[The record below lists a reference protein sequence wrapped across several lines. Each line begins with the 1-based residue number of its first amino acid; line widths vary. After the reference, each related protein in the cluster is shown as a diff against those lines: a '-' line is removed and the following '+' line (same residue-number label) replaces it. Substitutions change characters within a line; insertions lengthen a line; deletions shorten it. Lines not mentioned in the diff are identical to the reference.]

1 MPLVANWQI
10 KSKPINMHKAGF
22 VNIIGKPN
30 AGKSTLSNAL
40 VGEQLSII
48 TPKASTTRH
57 RILGIV
63 NTDDYQMV
71 LSDTPGIIE
80 PAYKLHESMMHAVKD
95 SIDDADVLI
104 VLVDVSNPNLKE
116 EHLAMIAASK
126 SPILLIVNKIDLSTP
141 AEVTKVISDLSAA
154 INPKEVFAIS
164 ALHGLDPQTLIDRI
178 ASYLPEHEAF
188 YPKDQLTDRNT
199 RFFTSEIIREK
210 IFNLYEQEIPYST
223 EVIVHDYK
231 EEQNID
237 KIYAY
242 IIVERDSQKGI
253 IVGKNGEGIKRIG
266 TEARKDI
273 EKFVGKK
280 VFLDLRVKVEE
291 NWRKNELKLKHWGY
305 LE

>member
-1 MPLVANWQI
+1 
-10 KSKPINMHKAGF
+10 MHKAGF

-57 RILGIV
+57 RILGII
-63 NTDDYQMV
+63 NTDEYQMV

-104 VLVDVSNPNLKE
+104 VLVDVSNPNLME
-116 EHLAMIAASK
+116 EHLAMIVAAK

-141 AEVTKVISDLSAA
+141 AEVSKVINELSAVL
-154 INPKEVFAIS
+154 NPKEVFAIS
-164 ALHGLDPQTLIDRI
+164 ALHGLDPQTLINRI

-210 IFNLYEQEIPYST
+210 IFNLY
-223 EVIVHDYK
+223 
-231 EEQNID
+231 
-237 KIYAY
+237 
-242 IIVERDSQKGI
+242 
-253 IVGKNGEGIKRIG
+253 
-266 TEARKDI
+266 
-273 EKFVGKK
+273 
-280 VFLDLRVKVEE
+280 
-291 NWRKNELKLKHWGY
+291 
-305 LE
+305 

>member
-1 MPLVANWQI
+1 MSQ
-10 KSKPINMHKAGF
+10 HKAGY

-30 AGKSTLSNAL
+30 AGKSTLCNAL

-63 NTDDYQMV
+63 NTEEYQV
-71 LSDTPGIIE
+71 VFSDTPGIIE
-80 PAYKLHESMMHAVKD
+80 PAYKLHESMMSAVRD

-104 VLVDVSNPNLKE
+104 VLVDVTNPDLNE
-116 EHLAMIAASK
+116 EHLKLIAAAK
-126 SPILLIVNKIDLSTP
+126 SPVILMVNKVDLSEP
-141 AEVTKVISDLSAA
+141 TKVAKVIKEVSEK

-164 ALHGLDPQTLIDRI
+164 AINGVNADSLLKTIVNYIPV
-178 ASYLPEHEAF
+178 HEPY

-199 RFFTSEIIREK
+199 RFFVSEMIREK
-210 IFNLYEQEIPYST
+210 IFNNYEKEIPYST

-231 EEQNID
+231 EEANID

-253 IVGKNGEGIKRIG
+253 IVGKNGEGIKKIG
-266 TEARKDI
+266 MEARKDI
-273 EKFVGKK
+273 EAFVQKK

-291 NWRKNELKLKHWGY
+291 NWRKNELKLKRWGY
-305 LE
+305 IE

>member
-1 MPLVANWQI
+1 
-10 KSKPINMHKAGF
+10 MHRAGF

-63 NTDDYQMV
+63 NADEYQVV

-80 PAYKLHESMMHAVKD
+80 PAYKLHESMMSAVKE
-95 SIDDADVLI
+95 SIEDADVLI
-104 VLVDVSNPNLKE
+104 VLVDVKNPGLKE
-116 EHLAMIAASK
+116 EHIALIRKSK
-126 SPILLIVNKIDLSTP
+126 SPVLLIVNKIDLSNP
-141 AEVTKVISDLSAA
+141 AEVSKVIKEQSEQLKA
-154 INPKEVFAIS
+154 IETFAIS
-164 ALHGLDPQTLIDRI
+164 ALEGVNAKSILDKI
-178 ASYLPEHEAF
+178 ASYLPEHEAYF
-188 YPKDQLTDRNT
+188 PKDQLTDRNT
-199 RFFTSEIIREK
+199 RFFVSEMIREK

-231 EEQNID
+231 ESKDID
-237 KIYAY
+237 RIYAY

-253 IVGKNGEGIKRIG
+253 ILGKNGNGVKQIGI
-266 TEARKDI
+266 EARKAI
-273 EKFVGKK
+273 EEFIQKK

-291 NWRKNELKLKHWGY
+291 NWRKDEQKLKHWGY

>member
-1 MPLVANWQI
+1 MSQ
-10 KSKPINMHKAGF
+10 HKAGY

-30 AGKSTLSNAL
+30 AGKSTLCNAL

-63 NTDDYQMV
+63 NTEDYQV
-71 LSDTPGIIE
+71 VFSDTPGIIE
-80 PAYKLHESMMHAVKD
+80 PAYKLHESMMSAVRD

-104 VLVDVSNPNLKE
+104 VLVDVTNPDLNE
-116 EHLAMIAASK
+116 EHLKLIAAAK
-126 SPILLIVNKIDLSTP
+126 SPVILMVNKVDLSEP
-141 AEVTKVISDLSAA
+141 TKVAKVIKEVSEK

-164 ALHGLDPQTLIDRI
+164 AINGVNPDSMLKTIVN
-178 ASYLPEHEAF
+178 YLPEHEPY

-199 RFFTSEIIREK
+199 RFFVSEMIREK
-210 IFNLYEQEIPYST
+210 IFNNYEKEIPYST

-231 EEQNID
+231 EEANID

-266 TEARKDI
+266 MEARKDI
-273 EKFVGKK
+273 EAFVQKK

-291 NWRKNELKLKHWGY
+291 NWRKNELKLKRWGY
-305 LE
+305 IE

>member
-1 MPLVANWQI
+1 
-10 KSKPINMHKAGF
+10 MHKAGF

-30 AGKSTLSNAL
+30 AGKSTLCNAL

-63 NTDDYQMV
+63 NEVDYQMV
-71 LSDTPGIIE
+71 FSDTPGMIE
-80 PAYKLHESMMHAVKD
+80 PAYKLHESMMNAVKE

-104 VLVDVSNPNLKE
+104 LLIDASNAALKPE
-116 EHLAMIAASK
+116 YLEMIQKAK
-126 SPILLIVNKIDLSTP
+126 CPLILIVNKIDLSNP
-141 AEVTKVISDLSAA
+141 AQVKEVIQTLSQTL
-154 INPKEVFAIS
+154 NPKEVFAIS
-164 ALHGLDPQTLIDRI
+164 ALHQLDATGLLKSI
-178 ASYLPEHEAF
+178 AAYLPEHEAF

-199 RFFTSEIIREK
+199 RFFVSEMIREK
-210 IFNLYEQEIPYST
+210 IFNQFEEEIPYST

-231 EEQNID
+231 ESDNID
-237 KIYAY
+237 RIYAY

-253 IVGKNGEGIKRIG
+253 ILGRNGSAIKKIGI
-266 TEARKDI
+266 EARQAI
-273 EKFVGKK
+273 EAFVGKK

-291 NWRKNELKLKHWGY
+291 NWRKNEQKLKHWGY

>member
-1 MPLVANWQI
+1 MNI
-10 KSKPINMHKAGF
+10 HKAGY

-63 NTDDYQMV
+63 NTPEYQIV

-80 PAYKLHESMMHAVKD
+80 PAYKLHESMMNAVKD
-95 SIDDADVLI
+95 SIEDADVLI
-104 VLVDVSNPNLKE
+104 VLVDVTNPSLSE
-116 EHLAMIAASK
+116 EHLALISK
-126 SPILLIVNKIDLSTP
+126 SKCPAVLIVNKIDLSKP
-141 AEVTKVISDLSAA
+141 AEVEEVIRELSAK
-154 INPKEVFAIS
+154 INPAETFAIS
-164 ALHGLDPQTLIDRI
+164 ALNGVNAGTLLDSI
-178 ASYLPEHEAF
+178 SKFLPEHEPYF
-188 YPKDQLTDRNT
+188 PKDQLTDRNT
-199 RFFTSEIIREK
+199 RFFVGEMIREK

-231 EEQNID
+231 EEKNID

-273 EKFVGKK
+273 EKFVQKK

-305 LE
+305 IE

>member
-1 MPLVANWQI
+1 MSQ
-10 KSKPINMHKAGF
+10 HKAGY

-30 AGKSTLSNAL
+30 AGKSTLCNAL

-63 NTDDYQMV
+63 NTEDYQV
-71 LSDTPGIIE
+71 VFSDTPGIIE
-80 PAYKLHESMMHAVKD
+80 PAYKLHESMMSAVRD

-104 VLVDVSNPNLKE
+104 VLVDVTNPDLNE
-116 EHLAMIAASK
+116 EHLKLIAAAK
-126 SPILLIVNKIDLSTP
+126 SPVILMVNKVDLSEP
-141 AEVTKVISDLSAA
+141 TKVAKVIKEVSEK

-164 ALHGLDPQTLIDRI
+164 AINGVNADSLLKTIVNYIPV
-178 ASYLPEHEAF
+178 HEPY

-199 RFFTSEIIREK
+199 RFFVSEMIREK
-210 IFNLYEQEIPYST
+210 IFNNYEKEIPYST

-231 EEQNID
+231 EEANID

-253 IVGKNGEGIKRIG
+253 IVGKNGEGIKKIG
-266 TEARKDI
+266 MEARKDI
-273 EKFVGKK
+273 EAFVQKK

-291 NWRKNELKLKHWGY
+291 NWRKNELKLKRWGY
-305 LE
+305 IE

>member
-1 MPLVANWQI
+1 
-10 KSKPINMHKAGF
+10 MHKAGY

-30 AGKSTLSNAL
+30 AGKSTLSNVL

-63 NTDDYQMV
+63 NTPEYQMV

-80 PAYKLHESMMHAVKD
+80 PAYKLHESMMNAVKD
-95 SIDDADVLI
+95 SIEDADVLI
-104 VLVDVSNPNLKE
+104 VLVDVTNYQLKE
-116 EHLAMIAASK
+116 EHVKLINNTQ
-126 SPILLIVNKIDLSTP
+126 SPVILVINKIDLSTP
-141 AEVTKVISDLSAA
+141 PEVEKVIKELSA
-154 INPKEVFAIS
+154 IFNPKEVFAIS
-164 ALHGLDPQTLIDRI
+164 ALNGVNAHTLLDSI
-178 ASYLPEHEAF
+178 SKYLPEHEPF
-188 YPKDQLTDRNT
+188 FPKDQLTDRNT
-199 RFFTSEIIREK
+199 RFFVSEIIREK
-210 IFNLYEQEIPYST
+210 IFKLYEQEIPYST

-231 EEQNID
+231 EEPNID

-253 IVGKNGEGIKRIG
+253 VLGKKGEGIKRIG
-266 TEARKDI
+266 IEARKDI
-273 EKFVGKK
+273 ELFVQKK

-291 NWRKNELKLKHWGY
+291 NWRKNEQKLKHWGY

>member
-1 MPLVANWQI
+1 
-10 KSKPINMHKAGF
+10 MHKAGF

-30 AGKSTLSNAL
+30 AGKSTLCNAL

-63 NTDDYQMV
+63 NEEDYQMV
-71 LSDTPGIIE
+71 FSDTPGMIE
-80 PAYKLHESMMHAVKD
+80 PAYKLHESMMNAVKE

-104 VLVDVSNPNLKE
+104 LLVDASNAALKPE
-116 EHLAMIAASK
+116 YLEMIQKAK
-126 SPILLIVNKIDLSTP
+126 CPLILIVNKIDLSNP
-141 AEVTKVISDLSAA
+141 VQVKEVIQNLSQTL
-154 INPKEVFAIS
+154 NPKEVFAIS
-164 ALHGLDPQTLIDRI
+164 ALHQLDATGLLKSI
-178 ASYLPEHEAF
+178 AAYLPEHEAF

-199 RFFTSEIIREK
+199 RFFVSEMIREK
-210 IFNLYEQEIPYST
+210 IFNQFEEEIPYST

-231 EEQNID
+231 ESDNID
-237 KIYAY
+237 RIYAY

-253 IVGKNGEGIKRIG
+253 ILGRNGSAIKKIGI
-266 TEARKDI
+266 EARQAI
-273 EKFVGKK
+273 EAFVGKK

-291 NWRKNELKLKHWGY
+291 NWRKNEQKLKHWGY

>member
-1 MPLVANWQI
+1 
-10 KSKPINMHKAGF
+10 MHKAGF

-30 AGKSTLSNAL
+30 AGKSTLCNAL

-63 NTDDYQMV
+63 NEEDYQMV
-71 LSDTPGIIE
+71 FSDTPGMIE
-80 PAYKLHESMMHAVKD
+80 PAYKLHESMMNAVKE

-104 VLVDVSNPNLKE
+104 LLVDASNAALKPE
-116 EHLAMIAASK
+116 YLEMIQKAK
-126 SPILLIVNKIDLSTP
+126 CPLILIVNKIDLSNP
-141 AEVTKVISDLSAA
+141 AQVKEVIQTLSQTL
-154 INPKEVFAIS
+154 NPKEVFAIS
-164 ALHGLDPQTLIDRI
+164 ALHQLDATGLLKSI
-178 ASYLPEHEAF
+178 AAYLPEHEAF

-199 RFFTSEIIREK
+199 RFFVSEMIREK
-210 IFNLYEQEIPYST
+210 IFNQFEEEIPYST

-231 EEQNID
+231 ESDNID
-237 KIYAY
+237 RIYAY

-253 IVGKNGEGIKRIG
+253 ILGRNGSAIKKIGI
-266 TEARKDI
+266 EARQAI
-273 EKFVGKK
+273 EAFVGKK

-291 NWRKNELKLKHWGY
+291 NWRKNEQKLKHWGY

>member
-1 MPLVANWQI
+1 
-10 KSKPINMHKAGF
+10 MHKAGF

-30 AGKSTLSNAL
+30 AGKSTLCNAL

-63 NTDDYQMV
+63 NEEDYQMV
-71 LSDTPGIIE
+71 FSDTPGMIE
-80 PAYKLHESMMHAVKD
+80 PAYKLHESMMNAVKE

-104 VLVDVSNPNLKE
+104 LLVDASNAALKPE
-116 EHLAMIAASK
+116 YLEMIQKAK
-126 SPILLIVNKIDLSTP
+126 CPLILIVNKIDLSNP
-141 AEVTKVISDLSAA
+141 AQVKEVIQTLSQTL
-154 INPKEVFAIS
+154 NPKEVFAIS
-164 ALHGLDPQTLIDRI
+164 ALHQLDAIGLLKSI
-178 ASYLPEHEAF
+178 AAYLPEHEAF

-199 RFFTSEIIREK
+199 RFFVSEMIREK
-210 IFNLYEQEIPYST
+210 IFNQFEEEIPYST

-231 EEQNID
+231 ESDNID
-237 KIYAY
+237 RIYAY

-253 IVGKNGEGIKRIG
+253 ILGRNGSAIKKIGI
-266 TEARKDI
+266 EARQAI
-273 EKFVGKK
+273 EAFVGKK

-291 NWRKNELKLKHWGY
+291 NWRKNEQKLKHWGY

>member
-1 MPLVANWQI
+1 
-10 KSKPINMHKAGF
+10 MHKAGF

-30 AGKSTLSNAL
+30 AGKSTLCNAL

-63 NTDDYQMV
+63 NEEDYQMV
-71 LSDTPGIIE
+71 FSDTPGMIE
-80 PAYKLHESMMHAVKD
+80 PAYKLHESMMNAVKE

-104 VLVDVSNPNLKE
+104 LLVDASNAALKPE
-116 EHLAMIAASK
+116 YLEMIQKAK
-126 SPILLIVNKIDLSTP
+126 CPLILIVNKIDLSNP
-141 AEVTKVISDLSAA
+141 AQVKEVIQNLSQTL
-154 INPKEVFAIS
+154 NPKEVFAIS
-164 ALHGLDPQTLIDRI
+164 ALHQLDATGLLKSI
-178 ASYLPEHEAF
+178 AAYLPEHEAF

-199 RFFTSEIIREK
+199 RFFVSEMIREK
-210 IFNLYEQEIPYST
+210 IFNQFEEEIPYST

-231 EEQNID
+231 ESDNID
-237 KIYAY
+237 RIYAY

-253 IVGKNGEGIKRIG
+253 ILGRNGSAIKKIGI
-266 TEARKDI
+266 EARQAI
-273 EKFVGKK
+273 EAFVGKK

-291 NWRKNELKLKHWGY
+291 NWRKNEQKLKHWGY

>member
-1 MPLVANWQI
+1 MSQ
-10 KSKPINMHKAGF
+10 HKAGY

-30 AGKSTLSNAL
+30 AGKSTLCNAL

-63 NTDDYQMV
+63 NTEDYQV
-71 LSDTPGIIE
+71 VFSDTPGIIE
-80 PAYKLHESMMHAVKD
+80 PAYKLHESMMSAVRD

-104 VLVDVSNPNLKE
+104 VLVDVTNPDLNE
-116 EHLAMIAASK
+116 EHLKLIAAAK
-126 SPILLIVNKIDLSTP
+126 SPVILMVNKVDLSEP
-141 AEVTKVISDLSAA
+141 TKVAKVIKEVSEK

-164 ALHGLDPQTLIDRI
+164 AINGVNPDSMLKTIVN
-178 ASYLPEHEAF
+178 YLPEHEPY

-199 RFFTSEIIREK
+199 RFFVSEMIREK
-210 IFNLYEQEIPYST
+210 IFNNYEKEIPYST

-231 EEQNID
+231 EEANID

-266 TEARKDI
+266 MEARKDI
-273 EKFVGKK
+273 EAFIQKK

-291 NWRKNELKLKHWGY
+291 NWRKNELKLKRWGY
-305 LE
+305 IE

>member
-1 MPLVANWQI
+1 M
-10 KSKPINMHKAGF
+10 SKHKAGY

-30 AGKSTLSNAL
+30 AGKSTLCNAL

-63 NTDDYQMV
+63 NTDDYQVV

-80 PAYKLHESMMHAVKD
+80 PAYKLHESMMSAVRD

-104 VLVDVSNPNLKE
+104 VLVDVTNHELNE
-116 EHLAMIAASK
+116 EHLKLVSAAK
-126 SPILLIVNKIDLSTP
+126 CPVILMVNKVDLSEP
-141 AEVTKVISDLSAA
+141 TKVEKVIRELSEK

-164 ALHGLDPQTLIDRI
+164 ALKGVNPDSIMKHIV
-178 ASYLPEHEAF
+178 AYLPEHEPY

-199 RFFTSEIIREK
+199 RFFVSEMIREK
-210 IFNLYEQEIPYST
+210 IFNNYEKEIPYST

-231 EEQNID
+231 EEKNID

-253 IVGKNGEGIKRIG
+253 IVGKNGEGIKKIG
-266 TEARKDI
+266 MEARKDI
-273 EKFVGKK
+273 EAFVQKK

-291 NWRKNELKLKHWGY
+291 NWRKNELKLKRWGY
-305 LE
+305 IE

>member
-1 MPLVANWQI
+1 
-10 KSKPINMHKAGF
+10 MHKAGF

-57 RILGIV
+57 RILGII
-63 NTDDYQMV
+63 NTDEYQIV

-80 PAYKLHESMMHAVKD
+80 PAYKLHESMMSAVKD

-104 VLVDVSNPNLKE
+104 VLIDVTNPNLKE
-116 EHLAMIAASK
+116 EHLQMISTAK
-126 SPILLIVNKIDLSTP
+126 CPILLIVNKIDLSNP
-141 AEVTKVISDLSAA
+141 ADVESVIKNMSEL
-154 INPKEVFAIS
+154 IHPVEVFAIS
-164 ALHGLDPQTLIDRI
+164 ALHGLDSAGLLSKI
-178 ASYLPEHEAF
+178 AHYIPEHEAF

-199 RFFTSEIIREK
+199 RFFASEMIREK
-210 IFNLYEQEIPYST
+210 IFHFYEKEIPYST

-231 EEQNID
+231 EEKNID

-253 IVGKNGEGIKRIG
+253 IVGKNGDGIKRIG
-266 TEARKDI
+266 VEARKDI
-273 EKFVGKK
+273 EAFIGKK

-291 NWRKNELKLKHWGY
+291 NWRKNELKLKRWGY
-305 LE
+305 GAE

>member
-1 MPLVANWQI
+1 ME
-10 KSKPINMHKAGF
+10 HKAGF
-22 VNIIGKPN
+22 VNIVGKPN
-30 AGKSTLSNAL
+30 AGKSTLCNAL

-57 RILGIV
+57 RILGLV
-63 NTDDYQMV
+63 NTEDFQIV

-80 PAYKLHESMMHAVKD
+80 PAYKLHESMMNAVRE
-95 SIDDADVLI
+95 SIEDADVLVI
-104 VLVDVSNPNLKE
+104 LVDVTNPDFNEEQLAFISQNPN
-116 EHLAMIAASK
+116 
-126 SPILLIVNKIDLSTP
+126 PIILVVNKIDLSTP
-141 AEVTKVISDLSAA
+141 EVVAKVMADLKEKL
-154 INPKEVFAIS
+154 NPKETLAIS
-164 ALHGLDPQTLIDRI
+164 ALNGVNADSFLKLVS
-178 ASYLPEHEAF
+178 SYLPVHEAY

-199 RFFTSEIIREK
+199 RFFVSEMIREK

-253 IVGKNGEGIKRIG
+253 IIGKNGAGIKAIG
-266 TEARKDI
+266 VQARKDI
-273 EKFVGKK
+273 EAFIGKK

-291 NWRKNELKLKHWGY
+291 NWRKDDRKLKHWGY
-305 LE
+305 ID

>member
-1 MPLVANWQI
+1 MNT
-10 KSKPINMHKAGF
+10 HKAGY

-63 NTDDYQMV
+63 NTDEYQMV

-80 PAYKLHESMMHAVKD
+80 PAYKLHESMMNAVKD
-95 SIDDADVLI
+95 SIEDADVLI
-104 VLVDVSNPNLKE
+104 VLVDVTNPALNE
-116 EHLAMIAASK
+116 EHLALISRSK
-126 SPILLIVNKIDLSTP
+126 SPVILIVNKIDISKP
-141 AEVTKVISDLSAA
+141 AEVEQVIKELGAK
-154 INPKEVFAIS
+154 INPKETFAIS
-164 ALHGLDPQTLIDRI
+164 ALNGVNAGSLLQSI
-178 ASYLPEHEAF
+178 AKYLPEHEPYF
-188 YPKDQLTDRNT
+188 PKDQLTDRNT
-199 RFFTSEIIREK
+199 RFFVGEIIREK
-210 IFNLYEQEIPYST
+210 IFNLYDQEIPYST

-231 EEQNID
+231 EERNID

-253 IVGKNGEGIKRIG
+253 IVGKNGEGIKKIG
-266 TEARKDI
+266 IEARQDI
-273 EKFVGKK
+273 EKFVQKK

-305 LE
+305 IE

>member
-1 MPLVANWQI
+1 
-10 KSKPINMHKAGF
+10 MHKAGF

-30 AGKSTLSNAL
+30 AGKSTLCNAL

-63 NTDDYQMV
+63 NEVDYQMV
-71 LSDTPGIIE
+71 FSDTPGMIE
-80 PAYKLHESMMHAVKD
+80 PAYKLHESMMNAVKE

-104 VLVDVSNPNLKE
+104 LLVDASNAALKPE
-116 EHLAMIAASK
+116 YLEMIQKAK
-126 SPILLIVNKIDLSTP
+126 CPLILIVNKIDLSNP
-141 AEVTKVISDLSAA
+141 AQVKEVIQTLSQTL
-154 INPKEVFAIS
+154 NPKEVFAIS
-164 ALHGLDPQTLIDRI
+164 ALHQLDATGLLKSI
-178 ASYLPEHEAF
+178 AAYLPEHEAF

-199 RFFTSEIIREK
+199 RFFVSEMIREK
-210 IFNLYEQEIPYST
+210 IFNQFEEEIPYST

-231 EEQNID
+231 ESDNID
-237 KIYAY
+237 RIYAY

-253 IVGKNGEGIKRIG
+253 ILGRNGSAIKKIGI
-266 TEARKDI
+266 EARQAI
-273 EKFVGKK
+273 EAFVGKK

-291 NWRKNELKLKHWGY
+291 NWRKNEQKLKHWGY